1 MSGDPTVLPL
11 RRVFSDAL
19 VSTAAVGALLLV
31 LVAADERVRDQ
42 VHQLGTVNASTALT
56 QTGGQLRRALGIVME
71 TARDQG
77 LDHTSLL
84 IFVLVATVLLL
95 AMTRT

>member
-1 MSGDPTVLPL
+1 VLLL

-19 VSTAAVGALLLV
+19 VSTAAVGSLLLV
-31 LVAADERVRDQ
+31 LVAADDRVRDQ
-42 VHQLGTVNASTALT
+42 VHRFSAANPSTALA
-56 QTGGQLRRALGIVME
+56 QAGGQLRGALTIVME

-77 LDHTSLL
+77 LEHAPLL

-95 AMTRT
+95 AMSRT

>member
-1 MSGDPTVLPL
+1 VLLL

-19 VSTAAVGALLLV
+19 VSTAAVGSLLLV
-31 LVAADERVRDQ
+31 LIAADDRVRDQ
-42 VHQLGTVNASTALT
+42 VHRLGAANASTAFAQAGVQLHDALT
-56 QTGGQLRRALGIVME
+56 IVME

-77 LDHTSLL
+77 LEHAPLL

-95 AMTRT
+95 AMSRT